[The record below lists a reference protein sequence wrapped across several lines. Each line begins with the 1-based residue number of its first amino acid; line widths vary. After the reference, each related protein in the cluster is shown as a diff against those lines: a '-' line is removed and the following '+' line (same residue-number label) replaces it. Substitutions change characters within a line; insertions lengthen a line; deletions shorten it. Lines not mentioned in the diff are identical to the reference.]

1 MTLQSVSRGLTLARV
16 NKNVILIKTSGNS
29 ITIRCRCGTEKKG
42 RELTIRLAVY
52 KKSSCLRYTTLAR
65 DSLKACIKVSVS
77 SIDSIQRIGERSE
90 KQQFCY

>member
-42 RELTIRLAVY
+42 AGTFNSIG
-52 KKSSCLRYTTLAR
+52 CL
-65 DSLKACIKVSVS
+65 
-77 SIDSIQRIGERSE
+77 
-90 KQQFCY
+90 